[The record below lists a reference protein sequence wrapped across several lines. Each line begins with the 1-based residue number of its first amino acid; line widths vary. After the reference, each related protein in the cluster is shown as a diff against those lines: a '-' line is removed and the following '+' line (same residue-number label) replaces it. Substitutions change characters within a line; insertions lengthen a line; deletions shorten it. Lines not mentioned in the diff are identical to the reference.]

1 MGIVTGAEFIRRI
14 DQLNNEVWINGEK
27 VQGKISEHQAF
38 KGILKSKASLYDM
51 QHMPSHREFLTYREP
66 KKGSLANFSF
76 KCPVSK
82 QDLIERR
89 KATELWASANAGL
102 MGRSPDYI
110 NSAIMSLGAASKL
123 LGTNNPEFG
132 KNIEKLLENA
142 IQNDLSFTHTFINP
156 QTNRSVSYFEGE
168 DDVIAARVVDETPEG
183 IVIKGARL
191 LATQGGITDEL
202 LVLPAG
208 GNFIDESYIY
218 GFIIPSNTPG
228 LKFLCRES
236 FVYSDSSFDHPLS
249 TRFEEIDSIVV
260 FDNVLVP
267 WDKVFLYKD
276 LNVAFA
282 MSQEVDMFTL
292 LSYQA
297 VTRQVV
303 KTEFLLGLAEKMIQT
318 INISEHQHVKEKCSE
333 IIVNLEIMKALLLA
347 SETNCSFNEWGMM
360 TPDANPLNAAI
371 IYYPK
376 IYPRM
381 VEILH
386 LLGASGLISIPG
398 EKDFNSEI
406 IRPELDKYLQGAAS
420 TAEERVKIYRLAWD
434 LTMSAFGSRQT
445 LYERF
450 FFGDPI
456 KLSTSLYNG
465 YDKNRFVDMVKEFLK

>member
-14 DQLNNEVWINGEK
+14 DQLNNEIWINGEK
-27 VQGKISEHQAF
+27 VQGKISEHRAF

-51 QHMPSHREFLTYREP
+51 QHLPEHRELLTF
-66 KKGSLANFSF
+66 KTTQGSTANFSF

-89 KATELWASANAGL
+89 KATELWASSNAGL

-110 NSAIMSLGAASKL
+110 NSAIMTLGAASGL
-123 LGTNNPEFG
+123 LATNNTDFG
-132 KNIEKLLENA
+132 KNIKNLLENA
-142 IQNDLSFTHTFINP
+142 IENDLSITHTFINP

-236 FVYSDSSFDHPLS
+236 FVYSNSSFDHPLS
-249 TRFEEIDSIVV
+249 TRFEEIDSVVV

-303 KTEFLLGLAEKMIQT
+303 KTEFLLGLAEQMIQT
-318 INISEHQHVKEKCSE
+318 INIGEHQHVKEKCSE

-360 TPDANPLNAAI
+360 TPEANALNAAI

-420 TAEERVKIYRLAWD
+420 TAEERVKVYRLAWD

-465 YDKNRFVDMVKEFLK
+465 YDKNRYVEMVKEFLK